1 MLNKDI
7 SPVARYCLLGILFLS
22 GANGLMMEIVFRRQL
37 LLSLGVTHYS
47 VATVLTVFMAG
58 LALGS
63 FLFGRMADHSEYPI
77 RLYGL
82 LEIGVGLSGLLLI
95 TTFPYLDPL
104 YSKLHVILG
113 STGSPNILL
122 KLLPASIILL
132 IPTTLMGGTLPV
144 IGKALTNENHSAG
157 SPLGLLYGVNTFGG
171 VIGVIGAT
179 FFLLG
184 TAGAS
189 LTLAIVSIVNT
200 LIGLVA
206 LLVFGKIVRIA
217 PVDSNPD
224 LSKFKLSQTP
234 IRVFGLDKISL
245 AVFFLAGFAALSLEV
260 HWTRILAYVVG
271 SHGYAFGIILAAFLC
286 GIALGSTLVARFVD
300 RLKWPDLF
308 ASMVLSTRL

>member
-7 SPVARYCLLGILFLS
+7 SSAARFSLLAILFLS
-22 GANGLMMEIVFRRQL
+22 GANGLMVEIVFRRQL

-63 FLFGRMADHSEYPI
+63 FLFGRMADKIEYPV

-82 LEIGVGLSGLLLI
+82 LEVGVGLSGLLLI
-95 TTFPYLDPL
+95 ATFPYLDPL
-104 YSKLHVILG
+104 YSKLHMIFG
-113 STGSPNILL
+113 IAGSPNILL
-122 KLLPASIILL
+122 KLLPAAIILL

-144 IGKALTNENHSAG
+144 IGKALADENQSAG

-171 VIGVIGAT
+171 VAGVIVAT

-189 LTLAIVSIVNT
+189 LTLAIVSTVNT
-200 LIGLVA
+200 LIGLVS
-206 LLVFGKIVRIA
+206 LLVFGKIIRIS
-217 PVDSNPD
+217 PVDSNPNTSN
-224 LSKFKLSQTP
+224 LKSRETP
-234 IRVFGLDKISL
+234 IRVFGLEEISL

-271 SHGYAFGIILAAFLC
+271 SHGYAF
-286 GIALGSTLVARFVD
+286 
-300 RLKWPDLF
+300 
-308 ASMVLSTRL
+308 

>member
-7 SPVARYCLLGILFLS
+7 SPVARYCLLGIIFLS
-22 GANGLMMEIVFRRQL
+22 GANGLMMEIVFRRQ
-37 LLSLGVTHYS
+37 
-47 VATVLTVFMAG
+47 F
-58 LALGS
+58 
-63 FLFGRMADHSEYPI
+63 
-77 RLYGL
+77 
-82 LEIGVGLSGLLLI
+82 
-95 TTFPYLDPL
+95 
-104 YSKLHVILG
+104 
-113 STGSPNILL
+113 
-122 KLLPASIILL
+122 LL

-144 IGKALTNENHSAG
+144 IGKALANENHSAG

-171 VIGVIGAT
+171 VTGVIGAT

-189 LTLAIVSIVNT
+189 LTLDIVSIVNT

-206 LLVFGKIVRIA
+206 LLVFGKIVRIG
-217 PVDSNPD
+217 PVDSNPG

-300 RLKWPDLF
+300 RLKRPALWLGSTQLLIAGTAF
-308 ASMVLSTRL
+308 AASIIMFRLRGLTGWLTLQVGDSWDRFITAEWDVNP